1 MLDIDNIISNVT
13 AAALAGAGA
22 WLWQKWRLGRKAA
35 ALQEQGKEFVTKAEF
50 EAFQAQLACE
60 LAAGNERMDVSAEVD
75 AFVVTWLP
83 VMCEALEVKPVDC
96 QAMKSAARALL
107 TKTLNAGRVP
117 RGGQQ
122 GGNHAR

>member
-1 MLDIDNIISNVT
+1 MEWIIGIGKEVT
-13 AAALAGAGA
+13 APLVVGLLA
-22 WLWQKWRLGRKAA
+22 WMIQNWRLGRKAA
-35 ALQEQGKEFVTKAEF
+35 ALQEQCKEFVTKAEF

-96 QAMKSAARALL
+96 QAMKTAATALL
-107 TKTLNAGRVP
+107 TKTLNAGRVS

>member
-1 MLDIDNIISNVT
+1 MEWIIGIGKDVSAPLVVGL
-13 AAALAGAGA
+13 LA
-22 WLWQKWRLGRKAA
+22 WMVQQWRLGRKAR
-35 ALQEQGKEFVTKAEF
+35 ALQEQCKDFVTKVEF
-50 EAFQAQLACE
+50 EAFQAQLASE
-60 LAAGNERMDVSAEVD
+60 LSAGNERMDVSAEVD

-96 QAMKSAARALL
+96 KTMKTAASALL
-107 TKTLNAGRVP
+107 AKTLNAGRVP